1 MPAMRRTVMIAM
13 LGLPLS
19 LPAWALD
26 LGMLSQAD
34 ASGGLKEALN
44 QGAAHAV
51 ETLGREGGFL
61 DNPKVRIGL
70 PGLLEKAEPLLRM
83 AGRGKA
89 LDQLVLTMNR
99 AAEAAV
105 PEAKPLLLGAVRQ
118 MTVSDA
124 RNILGGGDDSV
135 TRFFRDKT
143 EQELSQRLLPL
154 VRQQTDRLAVA
165 SQYNKLAGQAAA
177 SGLIKSDDAQIE
189 HYVTQRALDGLY
201 QMIAEQEKAIRR
213 NPMEAAG
220 SLARKVFSAL

>member
-1 MPAMRRTVMIAM
+1 MPAMRRTVMMAM
-13 LGLPLS
+13 LGLPLG

-26 LGMLSQAD
+26 LGMLSQTD

-44 QGAAHAV
+44 QGASYAV

-61 DNPKVRIGL
+61 NNPKVRIPL
-70 PGLLEKAEPLLRM
+70 PGWLEKAEPLLRM

-89 LDQLVLTMNR
+89 LDQLVQTMNR

-105 PEAKPLLLGAVRQ
+105 PEARTLLQGAVKQ
-118 MTVSDA
+118 MTVTDA

-135 TRFFRDKT
+135 TQFFRGKT
-143 EQELSQRLLPL
+143 EQELTQRLLPL
-154 VRQQTDRLAVA
+154 VRQHTDRLAVA

-177 SGLIKSDDAQIE
+177 SGLLKSEDAQIE
-189 HYVTQRALDGLY
+189 HYVTQQALGGLY
-201 QMIAEQEKAIRR
+201 LMIAEQEKQIRH

>member
-1 MPAMRRTVMIAM
+1 MPAMRRTVMMAM
-13 LGLPLS
+13 LGLPLG

-26 LGMLSQAD
+26 LGMLSQTD

-44 QGAAHAV
+44 QGASYAV

-61 DNPKVRIGL
+61 NNPKVRIPL
-70 PGLLEKAEPLLRM
+70 PGWLEKAEPLLRM

-89 LDQLVLTMNR
+89 LDQLVQTMNR

-105 PEAKPLLLGAVRQ
+105 PEARTLLQGAVKQ
-118 MTVSDA
+118 MTVTDA

-135 TRFFRDKT
+135 TQFFRGKT
-143 EQELSQRLLPL
+143 EQELTQRLLPL
-154 VRQQTDRLAVA
+154 VRQHTDRLAVA

-177 SGLIKSDDAQIE
+177 SGLLKSEDAQIE
-189 HYVTQRALDGLY
+189 HYVTQQALDGLY
-201 QMIAEQEKAIRR
+201 LMIAEQEKQIRH

>member
-1 MPAMRRTVMIAM
+1 MPAMRRTVMMAM
-13 LGLPLS
+13 LCLPLGR
-19 LPAWALD
+19 PAWALD
-26 LGMLSQAD
+26 LGMLSQTD

-51 ETLGREGGFL
+51 EALGREGGFM
-61 DNPKVRIGL
+61 NHPKLRIPL

-105 PEAKPLLLGAVRQ
+105 PEAKPLLLGAVKQ

-124 RNILGGGDDSV
+124 KNILGGGDDSV
-135 TRFFRDKT
+135 TQFFRGKT
-143 EQELSQRLLPL
+143 EQELLQRLLPI
-154 VRQQTDRLAVA
+154 VRQRTDQLAVA

-177 SGLIKSDDAQIE
+177 SGLIKSEDAQIE
-189 HYVTQRALDGLY
+189 HYVTERALDSLY

-220 SLARKVFSAL
+220 GLARKVFSAL

>member
-1 MPAMRRTVMIAM
+1 MPAMRRTVMMAM
-13 LGLPLS
+13 LGLPLG

-26 LGMLSQAD
+26 LGMLSQTD

-44 QGAAHAV
+44 QGASYAV

-61 DNPKVRIGL
+61 NNPKVRIPL
-70 PGLLEKAEPLLRM
+70 PGWLEKAEPLLRM

-89 LDQLVLTMNR
+89 LDQLVQTMNR

-105 PEAKPLLLGAVRQ
+105 PEARTLLQGAVKQ
-118 MTVSDA
+118 MTVTDA

-135 TRFFRDKT
+135 TQFFRGKT
-143 EQELSQRLLPL
+143 EQELTQRLLPL
-154 VRQQTDRLAVA
+154 VRQHTDRLAVA

-177 SGLIKSDDAQIE
+177 SGLLKSEDAQIE
-189 HYVTQRALDGLY
+189 YYVTQQALGGLY
-201 QMIAEQEKAIRR
+201 LMIAEQEKQIRQ

-220 SLARKVFSAL
+220 SLARKVFGAL

>member
-1 MPAMRRTVMIAM
+1 MPAMRRTVMMAM
-13 LGLPLS
+13 LGLPLG

-26 LGMLSQAD
+26 LGMLSQTD

-44 QGAAHAV
+44 QGASYAV

-61 DNPKVRIGL
+61 NNPKVRIPL
-70 PGLLEKAEPLLRM
+70 PGWLEKAEPLLRM

-89 LDQLVLTMNR
+89 LDQLVQTMNR

-105 PEAKPLLLGAVRQ
+105 PESKTLLLGAVKQ
-118 MTVSDA
+118 MTVTDA

-135 TRFFRDKT
+135 TQFFRGKT
-143 EQELSQRLLPL
+143 EQELTQRLLPL
-154 VRQQTDRLAVA
+154 VRQHTDRLAVA

-177 SGLIKSDDAQIE
+177 SGLLKSEDAQIE
-189 HYVTQRALDGLY
+189 HYVTQQALDGLY
-201 QMIAEQEKAIRR
+201 LMIAEQEKQIRH

>member
-1 MPAMRRTVMIAM
+1 MPAMRRTVMMAM

-19 LPAWALD
+19 LPAWAID

-44 QGAAHAV
+44 QGAAYAV
-51 ETLGREGGFL
+51 DTLGREGGFL
-61 DNPKVRIGL
+61 NNPKVRIPL
-70 PGLLEKAEPLLRM
+70 PDLLEKAEPLLRM

-105 PEAKPLLLGAVRQ
+105 PEARTLLLGAVKQ
-118 MTVSDA
+118 MTVTDA
-124 RNILGGGDDSV
+124 RNIVSGGDGSV
-135 TRFFRDKT
+135 TQFFRGKT
-143 EQELSQRLLPL
+143 EQELTQRLLPL
-154 VRQQTDRLAVA
+154 VRQHTDQLAVA

-177 SGLIKSDDAQIE
+177 SGLLKSEDAQIE
-189 HYVTQRALDGLY
+189 HYVTQQALDGLY
-201 QMIAEQEKAIRR
+201 QMIAEQEKTIRR

-220 SLARKVFSAL
+220 SLARKVFGAL